1 ALSDGP
7 RGSRPMYLTRA
18 GAEMHDLML
27 PISLRGQEIVLSH
40 LAAEDITR
48 LNDLL
53 LGMLE
58 ETRALMTLES
68 EAMAEERGT
77 V

>member
-1 ALSDGP
+1 
-7 RGSRPMYLTRA
+7 MYLTRA

-40 LAAEDITR
+40 LDGDEIAR

-53 LGMLE
+53 QRLLD

-68 EAMAEERGT
+68 EALVDGNADS
-77 V
+77 